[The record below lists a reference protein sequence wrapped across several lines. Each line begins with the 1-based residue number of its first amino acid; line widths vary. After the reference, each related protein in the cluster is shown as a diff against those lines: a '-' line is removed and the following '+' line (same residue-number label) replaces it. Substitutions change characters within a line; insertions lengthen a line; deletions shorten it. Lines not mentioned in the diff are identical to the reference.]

1 MYLIILVS
9 AWVNSPMILLATS
22 GRRRFSLASFNILP
36 RFSACDRPRSGVV
49 VDTGACWA
57 TIEAVAKSTEAVSA
71 NAAHN
76 PNTTDG
82 AALANSIVL
91 GQVIRSFY
99 YFTPDGTLTPDKTF
113 GTYEK
118 TSDNPLTVKY
128 TFSDKAKWSD
138 GKPVDCDDAVLMW
151 LANSGV
157 TGDKGFDFASNSG
170 FSDMAPPA

>member
-1 MYLIILVS
+1 VEAAAAGAS
-9 AWVNSPMILLATS
+9 APGHRDAGVRPE
-22 GRRRFSLASFNILP
+22 FSSY
-36 RFSACDRPRSGVV
+36 
-49 VDTGACWA
+49 
-57 TIEAVAKSTEAVSA
+57 
-71 NAAHN
+71 N

-99 YFTPDGTLTPDKTF
+99 TFKPDGTLTPDETF

-128 TFSDKAKWSD
+128 TFNDKAKWSD

-151 LANSGV
+151 MANSGV
-157 TGDKGFDFASNSG
+157 TGDKGFEYASNAG
-170 FSDMAPPA
+170 FNDMAAPACKAGEKTFTVTQEPFGTGPGSWRRTPSCPRTSSSASR